1 MCVVCTCQCYMCGA
15 FVMYVRYSCQL
26 YMCFCGLYV
35 VCVVYKYVCCILI
48 VYVQYMISVSGVSCI
63 EF

>member
-1 MCVVCTCQCYMCGA
+1 MCGA

-35 VCVVYKYVCCILI
+35 VCVVYKYVCCMLI
-48 VYVQYMISVSGVSCI
+48 VYVQYMITVSGVSCI
-63 EF
+63 IYMF